1 MASALQVGYLPV
13 LMEDVNRLLD
23 NNRRWVAA
31 MTETDPQFFA
41 KRADKQEPHFL
52 FIGCSDSRVP
62 AETLTGV
69 LPGEMFVHRNIANQV
84 VLTDLNVLS
93 VLQFAIEV
101 LHVEHVI
108 VCGHYECGGVKAAMG
123 TEPLG
128 LVDNWLGNVRYVM
141 RLHRTRLDAI
151 DDAGMRLRQL
161 VDLNVIEQ
169 VYNLSRTPV
178 VQRAW
183 QCAPRPMLHGLV
195 YNPHDGLLHDLAVG
209 IDGNEKADAL
219 AGG

>member
-1 MASALQVGYLPV
+1 M
-13 LMEDVNRLLD
+13 MEHVKRLLD

-41 KRADKQEPHFL
+41 RRADKQEPHFL

-84 VLTDLNVLS
+84 VLADLNVLS

-123 TEPLG
+123 TESLG
-128 LVDNWLGNVRYVM
+128 LVDNWLGNVRHVM
-141 RLHRTRLDAI
+141 RLHRARLDAI
-151 DDAGMRLRQL
+151 DDSGTRLRRL

-183 QCAPRPMLHGLV
+183 ERAPRPILHGLV
-195 YNPHDGLLHDLAVG
+195 YNPHDGLLRDLAVG
-209 IDGNEKADAL
+209 IDGSEKADAL
-219 AGG
+219 PSE

>member
-1 MASALQVGYLPV
+1 MEKLQ
-13 LMEDVNRLLD
+13 RLLD

-31 MTETDPQFFA
+31 MTETDPQFFT
-41 KRADKQEPHFL
+41 KRAGKQEPHFL

-62 AETLTGV
+62 AEALTGA

-84 VLTDLNVLS
+84 LPADLNVLS

-101 LHVEHVI
+101 LHVEEVI
-108 VCGHYECGGVKAAMG
+108 VCGHYECGGVRATMG
-123 TEPLG
+123 TELLG
-128 LVDNWLGNVRYVM
+128 LVDDWLGNLRHVLR
-141 RLHRTRLDAI
+141 RHRGELDAI
-151 DDAGMRLRQL
+151 DDSETRVRRL

-183 QCAPRPMLHGLV
+183 QRAPTPKLHGLV
-195 YNPHDGLLHDLAVG
+195 YNLHDGLLHGLAVG
-209 IDGNEKADAL
+209 INSNEKADAL

>member
-1 MASALQVGYLPV
+1 
-13 LMEDVNRLLD
+13 MEHLKRLLD
-23 NNRRWVAA
+23 NDRRWVAA

-84 VLTDLNVLS
+84 VPADLNVLS
-93 VLQFAIEV
+93 VLQFAIEA
-101 LHVEHVI
+101 LHIEHVI
-108 VCGHYECGGVKAAMG
+108 ACGHYECGGVKAAMG

-128 LVDNWLGNVRYVM
+128 LVDNWLGNVRHVM
-141 RLHRTRLDAI
+141 RLHHASLDAI
-151 DDAGMRLRQL
+151 DDSGLRFRRL

-178 VQRAW
+178 VLRAW
-183 QCAPRPMLHGLV
+183 ERAARPILHGLV
-195 YNPHDGLLHDLAVG
+195 YNPHDGLLHSLAVG
-209 IDGNEKADAL
+209 IDGSEKADAL
-219 AGG
+219 PSD